1 MNNYKKPRND
11 GSIAFG
17 VIILGIGIVLLF
29 RKLGLFIPDWVLS
42 WPMILIAVGTY
53 TLISQQFKSFF
64 GSVVLFIGVYFL
76 LKREFDLDLGIEQFI
91 WPVGLIALGIY
102 LITYKKREYKV
113 IDEAR
118 KNWEISRKKKSE
130 AAAAAAAA
138 AETSEAVL
146 VVEESASQDD
156 SAKAADKDFV
166 RATGTAF
173 LDRIKE
179 RVIFS
184 GVNRKLMT
192 KDFQGGKAT
201 VIFGGLDLDLTQ
213 VDFNGVVSLNLE
225 VGFGG
230 VKLIV
235 PPHWDVRTEMSN
247 LAAGL
252 EDKRMFRE
260 GGVDTNK
267 VLILKG
273 TLLFSGLEIKSF

>member
-1 MNNYKKPRND
+1 MNNYTKPRND

-29 RKLGLFIPDWVLS
+29 RKFGLYIPDWVLT

-76 LKREFDLDLGIEQFI
+76 LKREFDLDLGLDQFI

-118 KNWEISRKKKSE
+118 KNWETSRKNKKE
-130 AAAAAAAA
+130 ASK
-138 AETSEAVL
+138 AEKVESAE
-146 VVEESASQDD
+146 VVEDAAPSQEEP
-156 SAKAADKDFV
+156 AKAPDSGFV

-173 LDRIKE
+173 LDRINE
-179 RVIFS
+179 SVVFG

-213 VDFNGVVSLNLE
+213 VDFTGVVTLDLE

-235 PPHWDVRTEMSN
+235 PPHWDVRTEVSTI
-247 LAAGL
+247 AAGL

>member
-1 MNNYKKPRND
+1 MNNFAKPRND

-17 VIILGIGIVLLF
+17 VIILGIGLVLLF
-29 RKLGLFIPDWVLS
+29 RKFGLYIPDWVLT

-76 LKREFDLDLGIEQFI
+76 LKREFDLDLGLDQFI

-102 LITYKKREYKV
+102 LILHKKQENKDLKEV
-113 IDEAR
+113 R
-118 KNWEISRKKKSE
+118 KNWESSRKKKAEATNSE
-130 AAAAAAAA
+130 KI
-138 AETSEAVL
+138 
-146 VVEESASQDD
+146 ESAEVVDDATPSQKEPTNAPD
-156 SAKAADKDFV
+156 SGFV

-173 LDRIKE
+173 MDRINE
-179 RVIFS
+179 SVILS

-213 VDFNGVVSLNLE
+213 VDFKGIVTLDLE

-230 VKLIV
+230 VKLLV
-235 PPHWDVRTEMSN
+235 PPHWDVRTEVSN
-247 LAAGL
+247 IAAGL

>member
-1 MNNYKKPRND
+1 MNNFAKPRND

-17 VIILGIGIVLLF
+17 VIILGIGLVLLF
-29 RKLGLFIPDWVLS
+29 RKFGLYIPDWVLT

-76 LKREFDLDLGIEQFI
+76 LKREFDLDLGLDQFI

-102 LITYKKREYKV
+102 LILHKKQENKALEEV
-113 IDEAR
+113 R
-118 KNWEISRKKKSE
+118 KNWESSRKKKTEGSSSE
-130 AAAAAAAA
+130 KI
-138 AETSEAVL
+138 
-146 VVEESASQDD
+146 ESAEVVDDATPSQEEPTKAPD
-156 SAKAADKDFV
+156 SGFV

-173 LDRIKE
+173 MDRINE
-179 RVIFS
+179 SVIFS

-213 VDFNGVVSLNLE
+213 VDFTGVVTLDLE

-230 VKLIV
+230 VKLLV
-235 PPHWDVRTEMSN
+235 PPHWDVRTEVSN
-247 LAAGL
+247 IAAGL

-260 GGVDTNK
+260 GGVDNNK

>member
-1 MNNYKKPRND
+1 MNNFAKPRND

-17 VIILGIGIVLLF
+17 VIILGIGLVLLF
-29 RKLGLFIPDWVLS
+29 RKFGLYIPDWVLT

-76 LKREFDLDLGIEQFI
+76 LKREFDLDLGLDQFI

-102 LITYKKREYKV
+102 LILHKKQENKALEEV
-113 IDEAR
+113 R
-118 KNWEISRKKKSE
+118 KNWESSRKKKTEASSSE
-130 AAAAAAAA
+130 KIESAEVVDDAAASKDEPTKAP
-138 AETSEAVL
+138 
-146 VVEESASQDD
+146 D
-156 SAKAADKDFV
+156 SGFV

-173 LDRIKE
+173 MDRINE
-179 RVIFS
+179 SVIFS

-213 VDFNGVVSLNLE
+213 VDFTGVVTLDLE

-230 VKLIV
+230 VKLLV
-235 PPHWDVRTEMSN
+235 PPHWDVRTEVSN
-247 LAAGL
+247 IAAGL

-273 TLLFSGLEIKSF
+273 TLLFSELKIKSF

>member
-1 MNNYKKPRND
+1 MNNFAKPRND

-17 VIILGIGIVLLF
+17 VIILGIGLVLLF
-29 RKLGLFIPDWVLS
+29 RKFGLYIPDWVLT

-76 LKREFDLDLGIEQFI
+76 LKREFDLDLGLDQFI
-91 WPVGLIALGIY
+91 WPVGLIALGVY
-102 LITYKKREYKV
+102 LIFHKKQENKV
-113 IDEAR
+113 IEELR
-118 KNWEISRKKKSE
+118 KNWESSRKNKPSNSNSE
-130 AAAAAAAA
+130 KIES
-138 AETSEAVL
+138 AE
-146 VVEESASQDD
+146 VVDDVAFSQEESTKAPD
-156 SAKAADKDFV
+156 SGFV

-173 LDRIKE
+173 MDRINE
-179 RVIFS
+179 NVVFS

-192 KDFQGGKAT
+192 KNFQGGKAT
-201 VIFGGLDLDLTQ
+201 VIFGGLNLDLTQ
-213 VDFNGVVSLNLE
+213 VDFNGVVSLDLE
-225 VGFGG
+225 IGFGG
-230 VKLIV
+230 VKLLV
-235 PPHWDVRTEMSN
+235 PPHWDVRTEVSN
-247 LAAGL
+247 IAAGL

>member
-1 MNNYKKPRND
+1 MKQSKKSRND
-11 GSIAFG
+11 GRIAFG
-17 VIILGIGIVLLF
+17 VILLGVGLILLL
-29 RKLGLFIPDWVLS
+29 RKFGLYLPNWVLT
-42 WPMILIAVGTY
+42 WPMILIVLGTF
-53 TLISQQFKSFF
+53 TLINQQFKSFF

-76 LKREFDLDLGIEQFI
+76 LKREFDLDLGIDQFI

-102 LITYKKREYKV
+102 LILNKRKENKAV
-113 IDEAR
+113 EEVWS
-118 KNWEISRKKKSE
+118 NWESSRKSKNGISE
-130 AAAAAAAA
+130 
-138 AETSEAVL
+138 SESSDATN
-146 VVEESASQDD
+146 SPASQDE
-156 SAKAADKDFV
+156 STEPTKTAGTGFV

-173 LDRIKE
+173 YDRIHE
-179 RVIFS
+179 SVLFS

-192 KDFQGGKAT
+192 KNFQGGKAT

-213 VDFNGVVSLNLE
+213 VDFDGVVSLDLE

-247 LAAGL
+247 IAAGL

>member
-1 MNNYKKPRND
+1 MNNYMKPRND

-17 VIILGIGIVLLF
+17 VILLGIGIVLLL
-29 RKLGLFIPDWVLS
+29 RKFGLYIPSWVLT
-42 WPMILIAVGTY
+42 WPMILIAVGTF
-53 TLISQQFKSFF
+53 TLINQQFKSFF

-76 LKREFDLDLGIEQFI
+76 LKREFDLDLGIDQFI
-91 WPVGLIALGIY
+91 WPVGLIALGAY
-102 LITYKKREYKV
+102 LILHKKKENKV
-113 IDEAR
+113 LKEAR
-118 KNWEISRKKKSE
+118 TNWESSRKKKTATSDSE
-130 AAAAAAAA
+130 KIDS
-138 AETSEAVL
+138 AE
-146 VVEESASQDD
+146 VVEDAAPSKEESTKTPD
-156 SAKAADKDFV
+156 SGFV

-173 LDRIKE
+173 FDRINE
-179 RVIFS
+179 SVVFG

-192 KDFQGGKAT
+192 KNFQGGKAT

-213 VDFNGVVSLNLE
+213 VDFTGVVTLDLE

-247 LAAGL
+247 IAAGL

>member
-1 MNNYKKPRND
+1 MNNYTKPRND
-11 GSIAFG
+11 GSITFG
-17 VIILGIGIVLLF
+17 VIILGIGLVLLF
-29 RKLGLFIPDWVLS
+29 RKFGLYIPDWVLT

-102 LITYKKREYKV
+102 LITYKKREYKA
-113 IDEAR
+113 IDEAL
-118 KNWEISRKKKSE
+118 KNWETSRKYKKD
-130 AAAAAAAA
+130 AAD
-138 AETSEAVL
+138 AEKVESAEVVEDDATSQ
-146 VVEESASQDD
+146 EESAKAPD
-156 SAKAADKDFV
+156 SGFV

-173 LDRIKE
+173 LDRINE

-213 VDFNGVVSLNLE
+213 VDFTGVVTLDLE

-247 LAAGL
+247 IAAGL

>member
-1 MNNYKKPRND
+1 MKNYTKPRND

-17 VIILGIGIVLLF
+17 VIILGIGLVLLF
-29 RKLGLFIPDWVLS
+29 RKLGLYIPDWVLT

-76 LKREFDLDLGIEQFI
+76 LKREFDLDLGLDQFI

-102 LITYKKREYKV
+102 LITYKKREYKAM
-113 IDEAR
+113 DEAR
-118 KNWEISRKKKSE
+118 KNWETSRKNKKDSSN
-130 AAAAAAAA
+130 
-138 AETSEAVL
+138 AEKVESAE
-146 VVEESASQDD
+146 VVEELAASGEET
-156 SAKAADKDFV
+156 AKAPDSGFV

-173 LDRIKE
+173 LDRINE
-179 RVIFS
+179 SVIFS

-192 KDFQGGKAT
+192 KNFQGGKAT

-213 VDFNGVVSLNLE
+213 VDFTGIVTLDFE

>member
-1 MNNYKKPRND
+1 MKNYTKPRND

-17 VIILGIGIVLLF
+17 VIILGIGLVLLF
-29 RKLGLFIPDWVLS
+29 RKLGLYIPDWVLT

-76 LKREFDLDLGIEQFI
+76 LKREFDLDLGLDQFI

-102 LITYKKREYKV
+102 LITYKKREYKAM
-113 IDEAR
+113 DEAR
-118 KNWEISRKKKSE
+118 KNWETSRKNKKDSSN
-130 AAAAAAAA
+130 
-138 AETSEAVL
+138 AEKVESAE
-146 VVEESASQDD
+146 VVEELAASGEEI
-156 SAKAADKDFV
+156 AKAPDSGFV

-173 LDRIKE
+173 LDRINE
-179 RVIFS
+179 SVIFS

-192 KDFQGGKAT
+192 KNFQGGKAT

-213 VDFNGVVSLNLE
+213 VDFTGIVTLDFE

>member
-1 MNNYKKPRND
+1 MNNYTKPRND

-17 VIILGIGIVLLF
+17 VIILGIGLVLLF
-29 RKLGLFIPDWVLS
+29 RKFGLYIPDWILT

-76 LKREFDLDLGIEQFI
+76 LKREFDLDLGLDQFI

-102 LITYKKREYKV
+102 LILHNKKEYKV
-113 IDEAR
+113 MEEAL
-118 KNWEISRKKKSE
+118 KNWESSRKNKPDVQNSE
-130 AAAAAAAA
+130 KIES
-138 AETSEAVL
+138 AE
-146 VVEESASQDD
+146 VVEDINASKEQ
-156 SAKAADKDFV
+156 SAKAADSGFV

-173 LDRIKE
+173 MDRINE
-179 RVIFS
+179 SVIFS

-192 KDFQGGKAT
+192 KNFQGGKAT

-213 VDFNGVVSLNLE
+213 VDFTGVVTLDLE

-230 VKLIV
+230 VKMII
-235 PPHWDVRTEMSN
+235 PPHWDVRTEVSN
-247 LAAGL
+247 IAAGL

>member
-1 MNNYKKPRND
+1 MKNYTKPRND

-17 VIILGIGIVLLF
+17 VIILGIGLVLLF
-29 RKLGLFIPDWVLS
+29 RKLGLYIPDWVLT

-76 LKREFDLDLGIEQFI
+76 LKREFDLDLGLDQFI

-102 LITYKKREYKV
+102 LITYKKREYKA

-118 KNWEISRKKKSE
+118 KNWETSRKNKKDSSN
-130 AAAAAAAA
+130 
-138 AETSEAVL
+138 AEKVESAE
-146 VVEESASQDD
+146 VVEELAASGEET
-156 SAKAADKDFV
+156 AKAPDSGFV

-173 LDRIKE
+173 LDRINE
-179 RVIFS
+179 SVIFS

-192 KDFQGGKAT
+192 KNFQGGKAT

-213 VDFNGVVSLNLE
+213 VDFTGIVTLDFE

>member
-1 MNNYKKPRND
+1 MNNFAKPRND

-17 VIILGIGIVLLF
+17 VIILGIGLVLLF
-29 RKLGLFIPDWVLS
+29 RKFGLYIPDWVLT

-76 LKREFDLDLGIEQFI
+76 LKREFDLDLGLDQFI

-102 LITYKKREYKV
+102 LILHKKQENKALEEV
-113 IDEAR
+113 R
-118 KNWEISRKKKSE
+118 KNWESSRKKKTEASSSE
-130 AAAAAAAA
+130 KI
-138 AETSEAVL
+138 
-146 VVEESASQDD
+146 ESAEVVDDAPASQEEPTKAPD
-156 SAKAADKDFV
+156 SGFV

-173 LDRIKE
+173 MDRINE
-179 RVIFS
+179 SVIFS
-184 GVNRKLMT
+184 GVNRKFMT

-213 VDFNGVVSLNLE
+213 VDFTGVVTLDLE

-230 VKLIV
+230 VKLLV
-235 PPHWDVRTEMSN
+235 PPHWDVRTEVSN
-247 LAAGL
+247 VAAGL

>member
-1 MNNYKKPRND
+1 MNNYTKPRND

-17 VIILGIGIVLLF
+17 VIILGIGLVLLF
-29 RKLGLFIPDWVLS
+29 RKLGLFVPDWVLT

-76 LKREFDLDLGIEQFI
+76 LKREFDLDLGLDQFI

-102 LITYKKREYKV
+102 LILHKKQENKALEEV
-113 IDEAR
+113 R
-118 KNWEISRKKKSE
+118 KNWESSRKKKTEASSSE
-130 AAAAAAAA
+130 KIESAEVVDDAAA
-138 AETSEAVL
+138 SQ
-146 VVEESASQDD
+146 EEPTKAPD
-156 SAKAADKDFV
+156 SGFI

-173 LDRIKE
+173 MDRINE
-179 RVIFS
+179 SVIFS
-184 GVNRKLMT
+184 GVNRKLIT

-213 VDFNGVVSLNLE
+213 VDFTGVVTLDLE

-230 VKLIV
+230 VKLLV
-235 PPHWDVRTEMSN
+235 PPHWDVRTEVSN
-247 LAAGL
+247 IAAGL

>member
-1 MNNYKKPRND
+1 MNSYTKPRND

-29 RKLGLFIPDWVLS
+29 RKFGLYIPDWVLT

-76 LKREFDLDLGIEQFI
+76 LKREFDLDLGLDQFI

-118 KNWEISRKKKSE
+118 KNWETSRKNKKE
-130 AAAAAAAA
+130 ASN
-138 AETSEAVL
+138 AEKVESAE
-146 VVEESASQDD
+146 VVEDAAPSQEEP
-156 SAKAADKDFV
+156 AKAPDSGFV

-173 LDRIKE
+173 LDRINE
-179 RVIFS
+179 SVVFG

-213 VDFNGVVSLNLE
+213 VDFTGVVTLDLE

>member
-1 MNNYKKPRND
+1 MNNYTKPRND

-17 VIILGIGIVLLF
+17 VIILGIGLVLLF
-29 RKLGLFIPDWVLS
+29 RKFGLYIPDWVLT

-76 LKREFDLDLGIEQFI
+76 LKREFDLDLGLDQFI

-102 LITYKKREYKV
+102 LILHKKRESKV
-113 IDEAR
+113 MEEAR
-118 KNWEISRKKKSE
+118 KNWEGSRKNKADAKNSEHIE
-130 AAAAAAAA
+130 AA
-138 AETSEAVL
+138 E
-146 VVEESASQDD
+146 VVEDTNASKEG
-156 SAKAADKDFV
+156 SAKAPDSGFV

-173 LDRIKE
+173 VDRINE
-179 RVIFS
+179 SAIFS

-192 KDFQGGKAT
+192 KNFQGGKAT

-213 VDFNGVVSLNLE
+213 VDFTGVVTLDLE

-247 LAAGL
+247 IAAGL

>member
-1 MNNYKKPRND
+1 MNNFAKPRND

-17 VIILGIGIVLLF
+17 VIILGIGLVLLF
-29 RKLGLFIPDWVLS
+29 RKFGLYIPDWVLT

-76 LKREFDLDLGIEQFI
+76 LKREFDLDLGLDQFI

-102 LITYKKREYKV
+102 LILHKKQENKALEEV
-113 IDEAR
+113 R
-118 KNWEISRKKKSE
+118 KNWESSRKKKTEASSSE
-130 AAAAAAAA
+130 KIESAEVVDDAAA
-138 AETSEAVL
+138 SQ
-146 VVEESASQDD
+146 EEPRKSPD
-156 SAKAADKDFV
+156 SGFV

-173 LDRIKE
+173 MDRINE
-179 RVIFS
+179 SVIFS

-213 VDFNGVVSLNLE
+213 VDFTGVVTLDLE

-230 VKLIV
+230 VKLLV
-235 PPHWDVRTEMSN
+235 PPHWDVRTEVSN
-247 LAAGL
+247 IAAGL
-252 EDKRMFRE
+252 EDKRLFRE
-260 GGVDTNK
+260 GWVDTNK

>member
-1 MNNYKKPRND
+1 MNNYTKPRND

-17 VIILGIGIVLLF
+17 VIILGIGLVLLF
-29 RKLGLFIPDWVLS
+29 RKFGLYIPDWVLT

-76 LKREFDLDLGIEQFI
+76 LKREFDLDLGLDQFI

-102 LITYKKREYKV
+102 LILHKKQEYKV
-113 IDEAR
+113 MKKAR
-118 KNWEISRKKKSE
+118 KNKADAKNSENIE
-130 AAAAAAAA
+130 AA
-138 AETSEAVL
+138 E
-146 VVEESASQDD
+146 VVEDTNASKEQ
-156 SAKAADKDFV
+156 SAKAPDSGFV

-173 LDRIKE
+173 MDRINE
-179 RVIFS
+179 SVIFG

-192 KDFQGGKAT
+192 KNFQGGKAT

-213 VDFNGVVSLNLE
+213 VDFTGVVTLDLE

-230 VKLIV
+230 VKMII
-235 PPHWDVRTEMSN
+235 PPHWDVRTEVSN
-247 LAAGL
+247 IAAGL

-273 TLLFSGLEIKSF
+273 TLLFGGLEIKSF

>member
-1 MNNYKKPRND
+1 MNNFAKPRND

-17 VIILGIGIVLLF
+17 VIILGIGLILLF
-29 RKLGLFIPDWVLS
+29 RKFGLYIPDWVLT

-76 LKREFDLDLGIEQFI
+76 LKREFDLDLGLDQFI

-102 LITYKKREYKV
+102 LILHKKQENKALEEV
-113 IDEAR
+113 R
-118 KNWEISRKKKSE
+118 KNWESSRKKKAE
-130 AAAAAAAA
+130 ATNTEKIES
-138 AETSEAVL
+138 AE
-146 VVEESASQDD
+146 VVEDATAPQEEPTKAPD
-156 SAKAADKDFV
+156 SGFV

-173 LDRIKE
+173 MDRINE
-179 RVIFS
+179 SVIFS

-213 VDFNGVVSLNLE
+213 VDFTGIVTLDLE

-230 VKLIV
+230 VKLLV
-235 PPHWDVRTEMSN
+235 PPHWDVRTEVSN
-247 LAAGL
+247 IAAGL

>member
-1 MNNYKKPRND
+1 MNNYTKPRND

-17 VIILGIGIVLLF
+17 VIILGIGLVLLF
-29 RKLGLFIPDWVLS
+29 RKFGLYIPDWVLT

-76 LKREFDLDLGIEQFI
+76 LKREFDLDLGLDQFI

-102 LITYKKREYKV
+102 LILHKKQENKV
-113 IDEAR
+113 MEKAR
-118 KNWEISRKKKSE
+118 KNWEDSRKNKAEAKNSE
-130 AAAAAAAA
+130 KIEE
-138 AETSEAVL
+138 AEV
-146 VVEESASQDD
+146 VVEDTNASKEEST
-156 SAKAADKDFV
+156 KAADSGFV

-173 LDRIKE
+173 VDRINE
-179 RVIFS
+179 SVIFS

-192 KDFQGGKAT
+192 KNFQGGKAT

-213 VDFNGVVSLNLE
+213 VDFTGVITLDLE

-230 VKLIV
+230 VKLII
-235 PPHWDVRTEMSN
+235 PPHWDVRTEVSN
-247 LAAGL
+247 IAAGL

-273 TLLFSGLEIKSF
+273 TLLFSGLEIKSY

>member
-1 MNNYKKPRND
+1 MKNYTKPRND

-17 VIILGIGIVLLF
+17 VIILGIGLVLLF
-29 RKLGLFIPDWVLS
+29 RKLGLYIPDWVLT

-76 LKREFDLDLGIEQFI
+76 LKREFDLDLGLDQFI

-102 LITYKKREYKV
+102 LITYKKREYKA

-118 KNWEISRKKKSE
+118 KNWETSRKNKKDSSN
-130 AAAAAAAA
+130 
-138 AETSEAVL
+138 AEKVESAE
-146 VVEESASQDD
+146 VVEVLTSSGEET
-156 SAKAADKDFV
+156 AKAPDSGFV

-173 LDRIKE
+173 LDRINE
-179 RVIFS
+179 SVIFS

-192 KDFQGGKAT
+192 KNFQGGKAT

-213 VDFNGVVSLNLE
+213 VDFTGIVTLDFE

>member
-1 MNNYKKPRND
+1 MNNFTKPRND

-17 VIILGIGIVLLF
+17 VIILCIGVVLLF
-29 RKLGLFIPDWVLS
+29 RKFGLYIPDWVLT
-42 WPMILIAVGTY
+42 WPMILIAVGAY

-76 LKREFDLDLGIEQFI
+76 LKREFDLDLGLDQFI

-102 LITYKKREYKV
+102 LILHKKKENKTM
-113 IDEAR
+113 EELR
-118 KNWEISRKKKSE
+118 KNWEGSKKNKLDANNSE
-130 AAAAAAAA
+130 KMES
-138 AETSEAVL
+138 AE
-146 VVEESASQDD
+146 VVDVTLAQEEST
-156 SAKAADKDFV
+156 KAPDTGFV

-173 LDRIKE
+173 VDRINE
-179 RVIFS
+179 RVFFS

-213 VDFNGVVSLNLE
+213 GDFTGVVTLDLE

-230 VKLIV
+230 VKLLI
-235 PPHWDVRTEMSN
+235 PPHWDVRTEVSN
-247 LAAGL
+247 IAAGL

-260 GGVDTNK
+260 AGGDTNK

>member
-1 MNNYKKPRND
+1 MNNYTKPRND

-29 RKLGLFIPDWVLS
+29 RKFGLYIPEWVLT

-76 LKREFDLDLGIEQFI
+76 LKREFDLDLGLDQFI

-118 KNWEISRKKKSE
+118 KNWETSRKNKKE
-130 AAAAAAAA
+130 ASN
-138 AETSEAVL
+138 AEKVESAE
-146 VVEESASQDD
+146 VVEDAAPSQEEP
-156 SAKAADKDFV
+156 AKAPDSGFV

-173 LDRIKE
+173 LDRINE
-179 RVIFS
+179 SVVFG

-213 VDFNGVVSLNLE
+213 VDFTGVVTLDLE

>member
-1 MNNYKKPRND
+1 MNNYMKPRND

-17 VIILGIGIVLLF
+17 VILLGIGIVLLL
-29 RKLGLFIPDWVLS
+29 RKFGLYIPSWVLT
-42 WPMILIAVGTY
+42 WPMILIAVGTF
-53 TLISQQFKSFF
+53 TLINQQFKSFF

-76 LKREFDLDLGIEQFI
+76 LKREFDLDLGIDQFI
-91 WPVGLIALGIY
+91 WPVGLIALGAY
-102 LITYKKREYKV
+102 LILHKKKENKV
-113 IDEAR
+113 LKEAR
-118 KNWEISRKKKSE
+118 TNWESSRKKKTTTSDSE
-130 AAAAAAAA
+130 KIDS
-138 AETSEAVL
+138 AE
-146 VVEESASQDD
+146 VVEDAAPSKEESTKTPD
-156 SAKAADKDFV
+156 SGFV

-173 LDRIKE
+173 FDRINE
-179 RVIFS
+179 SVVFG

-192 KDFQGGKAT
+192 KNFQGGKAT

-213 VDFNGVVSLNLE
+213 VDFTGVVNLDLE

-235 PPHWDVRTEMSN
+235 PPHWDVRTEVSTI
-247 LAAGL
+247 AAGL

>member
-1 MNNYKKPRND
+1 MNNYTKPRND

-17 VIILGIGIVLLF
+17 VIILGIGMILLF
-29 RKLGLFIPDWVLS
+29 RRLGLYIPDWVLT
-42 WPMILIAVGTY
+42 WPMILIALGTY

-76 LKREFDLDLGIEQFI
+76 LKREFDLDLGIDQYL

-102 LITYKKREYKV
+102 LITQKKKEHKAMND
-113 IDEAR
+113 IR
-118 KNWEISRKKKSE
+118 KNWEASRAKKM
-130 AAAAAAAA
+130 
-138 AETSEAVL
+138 ETSASEPTQSAE
-146 VVEESASQDD
+146 VVEDASPSQEGSSKAPD
-156 SAKAADKDFV
+156 SGFV

-173 LDRIKE
+173 MDRINE
-179 RVIFS
+179 SVIFS
-184 GVNRKLMT
+184 GVNRRLMT
-192 KDFQGGKAT
+192 KNFQGGKAT

-213 VDFNGVVSLNLE
+213 VDFTGVASLDLE

-230 VKLIV
+230 VKLII
-235 PPHWDVRTEMSN
+235 PPHWDVRTEVSN
-247 LAAGL
+247 IAAGL

-260 GGVDTNK
+260 GGVDPNK

>member
-1 MNNYKKPRND
+1 MNNFAKPRND

-17 VIILGIGIVLLF
+17 VIILGIGLVLLF
-29 RKLGLFIPDWVLS
+29 RKFGLYIPDWVLT

-76 LKREFDLDLGIEQFI
+76 LKREFDLDLGLDQFI

-102 LITYKKREYKV
+102 LILHKKQENKALEEV
-113 IDEAR
+113 R
-118 KNWEISRKKKSE
+118 KNWESSRKKKTEASSSE
-130 AAAAAAAA
+130 KI
-138 AETSEAVL
+138 
-146 VVEESASQDD
+146 ESAEVVDDATPSQEEPTKAPD
-156 SAKAADKDFV
+156 SGFV

-173 LDRIKE
+173 MDRINE
-179 RVIFS
+179 SVIFS

-213 VDFNGVVSLNLE
+213 VDFTGVVTLDLE

-230 VKLIV
+230 VKLLV
-235 PPHWDVRTEMSN
+235 PPHWDVRTEVSN
-247 LAAGL
+247 IAAGL

>member
-1 MNNYKKPRND
+1 MNNYTKPRND

-17 VIILGIGIVLLF
+17 VIILGIGLILLF
-29 RKLGLFIPDWVLS
+29 RKFGLYIPDWVLT

-76 LKREFDLDLGIEQFI
+76 LKREFDLDLGLDQFI

-102 LITYKKREYKV
+102 LILHKKQEYKV
-113 IDEAR
+113 MEEAR
-118 KNWEISRKKKSE
+118 KNWEGSRKNKADAKNSEHIE
-130 AAAAAAAA
+130 AA
-138 AETSEAVL
+138 E
-146 VVEESASQDD
+146 VVEDTNASKEQSTKAPD
-156 SAKAADKDFV
+156 SGFV

-173 LDRIKE
+173 MDRINE
-179 RVIFS
+179 SVIFS

-192 KDFQGGKAT
+192 KNFQGGKAT

-213 VDFNGVVSLNLE
+213 VDFTGVVTLDLE

-230 VKLIV
+230 VKLII
-235 PPHWDVRTEMSN
+235 PPHWDVRTEVSSI
-247 LAAGL
+247 ASGL

>member
-1 MNNYKKPRND
+1 MNNYTKPRND

-17 VIILGIGIVLLF
+17 VIILGIGLVLLF
-29 RKLGLFIPDWVLS
+29 RKFGLYIPDWVLT

-76 LKREFDLDLGIEQFI
+76 LKREFDLDLGLDQFI

-102 LITYKKREYKV
+102 LILHKKRESKV

-118 KNWEISRKKKSE
+118 KNWEGSRKNKSE
-130 AAAAAAAA
+130 AKNSENIES
-138 AETSEAVL
+138 AE
-146 VVEESASQDD
+146 VVEDTNTSKEEST
-156 SAKAADKDFV
+156 KAPESGFV

-173 LDRIKE
+173 VDRINE
-179 RVIFS
+179 SVIFS
-184 GVNRKLMT
+184 GVNRKMMT
-192 KDFQGGKAT
+192 KNFQGGKAT

-213 VDFNGVVSLNLE
+213 VDFTGVVTLDLE

-230 VKLIV
+230 VKLII
-235 PPHWDVRTEMSN
+235 PPHWDVRTEVSN
-247 LAAGL
+247 VAAGL

>member
-1 MNNYKKPRND
+1 MKNYTKPRND

-17 VIILGIGIVLLF
+17 VIILGIGLVLLF
-29 RKLGLFIPDWVLS
+29 RKLGLYIPDWVLT

-76 LKREFDLDLGIEQFI
+76 LKREFDLDLGLDQFI

-102 LITYKKREYKV
+102 LITYKKREYKAM
-113 IDEAR
+113 DEAR
-118 KNWEISRKKKSE
+118 KNWETSRKNKKDSSN
-130 AAAAAAAA
+130 
-138 AETSEAVL
+138 AEKVESAE
-146 VVEESASQDD
+146 VVEELAASGEET
-156 SAKAADKDFV
+156 AKAPDSGFV

-173 LDRIKE
+173 LDRINE
-179 RVIFS
+179 SVIFS

-192 KDFQGGKAT
+192 KNFQGGKAT

-213 VDFNGVVSLNLE
+213 VDFTGIVTLDFE

-260 GGVDTNK
+260 GGIDTNK

>member
-1 MNNYKKPRND
+1 MNNYTKPRND

-17 VIILGIGIVLLF
+17 VIILGIGIILLF
-29 RKLGLFIPDWVLS
+29 RRLGLYIPDWVLT
-42 WPMILIAVGTY
+42 WPMILIALGTY

-76 LKREFDLDLGIEQFI
+76 LKREFDLDLGIDQYI

-102 LITYKKREYKV
+102 LITQKKKEHKAMDD
-113 IDEAR
+113 IR
-118 KNWEISRKKKSE
+118 KNWEATRKKKTQSSNPE
-130 AAAAAAAA
+130 TTES
-138 AETSEAVL
+138 AE
-146 VVEESASQDD
+146 VVEDANPSQEGSSKAPD
-156 SAKAADKDFV
+156 SGFV

-173 LDRIKE
+173 MDRINE
-179 RVIFS
+179 SVIFS

-192 KDFQGGKAT
+192 KNFQGGKAT
-201 VIFGGLDLDLTQ
+201 VLFGGLDLDLTQ
-213 VDFNGVVSLNLE
+213 VDFTGIATLDLE

-230 VKLIV
+230 VKLII
-235 PPHWDVRTEMSN
+235 PPHWDVRTEVSN
-247 LAAGL
+247 IAAGL

-260 GGVDTNK
+260 GGVDPNK

>member
-1 MNNYKKPRND
+1 MNNFAKPRND

-17 VIILGIGIVLLF
+17 VIILGIGLVLLF
-29 RKLGLFIPDWVLS
+29 RKFGLYIPDWVLT

-64 GSVVLFIGVYFL
+64 GSVVIFIGVYFL
-76 LKREFDLDLGIEQFI
+76 LKREFDLDLGLDQFI

-102 LITYKKREYKV
+102 LILHKKQENKALEEV
-113 IDEAR
+113 R
-118 KNWEISRKKKSE
+118 KNWESSRKKKTEASSSE
-130 AAAAAAAA
+130 KI
-138 AETSEAVL
+138 
-146 VVEESASQDD
+146 ESAEVVDDATPSQEEPTKAPD
-156 SAKAADKDFV
+156 SGFV

-173 LDRIKE
+173 MDRINE
-179 RVIFS
+179 SVIFS

-213 VDFNGVVSLNLE
+213 VDFTGVVTLDLE

-230 VKLIV
+230 VKLLV
-235 PPHWDVRTEMSN
+235 PPHWDVRTEVSN
-247 LAAGL
+247 IAAGL

>member
-1 MNNYKKPRND
+1 MKNYTKPRND

-17 VIILGIGIVLLF
+17 VIILGIGLVLLF
-29 RKLGLFIPDWVLS
+29 RKLGLYIPDWVLT

-76 LKREFDLDLGIEQFI
+76 LKREFDLDLGLDQFI

-102 LITYKKREYKV
+102 LITYKKREYKAM
-113 IDEAR
+113 DEAR
-118 KNWEISRKKKSE
+118 KNWETSRKNKKDSSN
-130 AAAAAAAA
+130 
-138 AETSEAVL
+138 AEKVESAE
-146 VVEESASQDD
+146 VVEELAASGEET
-156 SAKAADKDFV
+156 AKAPDSGFV

-173 LDRIKE
+173 LDRINE
-179 RVIFS
+179 SVIFS

-192 KDFQGGKAT
+192 KNFQGGKAT

-213 VDFNGVVSLNLE
+213 VDFTGIVTLDFE

-273 TLLFSGLEIKSF
+273 TLLFSGLEIKSY

>member
-1 MNNYKKPRND
+1 MNNYTKPRND

-17 VIILGIGIVLLF
+17 VIILGIGLVLLF
-29 RKLGLFIPDWVLS
+29 RKFGLYIPDWVLT

-64 GSVVLFIGVYFL
+64 GSVVLFIGVYYL
-76 LKREFDLDLGIEQFI
+76 LKREFDLDLGLDQFI

-102 LITYKKREYKV
+102 LILHKKQEYKV
-113 IDEAR
+113 MEEAR
-118 KNWEISRKKKSE
+118 KNWEGSRKNKADAKNSENIE
-130 AAAAAAAA
+130 AA
-138 AETSEAVL
+138 E
-146 VVEESASQDD
+146 VVEDTNASKEQSTKAPD
-156 SAKAADKDFV
+156 SGFV

-173 LDRIKE
+173 MDRINE
-179 RVIFS
+179 SVIFS

-192 KDFQGGKAT
+192 KNFQGGKAT

-213 VDFNGVVSLNLE
+213 VDFTGVVTLDLE

-230 VKLIV
+230 VKLII
-235 PPHWDVRTEMSN
+235 PPHWDVRTEVSN
-247 LAAGL
+247 IAAGL

-273 TLLFSGLEIKSF
+273 TLLFSGLEIKSI

>member
-1 MNNYKKPRND
+1 MNNFAKPRND

-17 VIILGIGIVLLF
+17 VIILGIGLVLLF
-29 RKLGLFIPDWVLS
+29 RKFGLYIPDWVLT

-64 GSVVLFIGVYFL
+64 GSVLLFIGVYFL
-76 LKREFDLDLGIEQFI
+76 LKREFDLDLGLDQFI

-102 LITYKKREYKV
+102 LILHKKQETKALEEV
-113 IDEAR
+113 R
-118 KNWEISRKKKSE
+118 KNWESSRKKKTEVSSSE
-130 AAAAAAAA
+130 KI
-138 AETSEAVL
+138 
-146 VVEESASQDD
+146 ESAEVVDD
-156 SAKAADKDFV
+156 AASPQEEPTKAPDSGFV

-173 LDRIKE
+173 MDRINE

-213 VDFNGVVSLNLE
+213 VDFTGVVTLDLE

-230 VKLIV
+230 VKLLV
-235 PPHWDVRTEMSN
+235 PPHWDVRTEVSN
-247 LAAGL
+247 IAASL